1 MEKMNTQGEKLII
14 LPATDADNDYLEAR
28 LEEHTN
34 KILPS
39 YSNKITEY
47 FYTCIKED
55 GEVVAG
61 ILAESYYKTVLYIDI
76 LWVKEGYRHK
86 GYGTALIQHAEEKAA
101 AAGCTTSVLS
111 TYTFQARG
119 LYEKLG
125 YTVFGTIQDCPV
137 KGHSDFYLSKSL
149 KDAAQKQISNN
160 KTIPYVE
167 IQDASNDDNDVIVQ
181 GIISNNKS
189 HVPFTQSPNNVWF
202 DMCIKDGD
210 EMVAGISSKSSCWK
224 TFYLLDLWVKEE
236 YRNKG
241 YATALIRDVEKQAKD
256 FGCEVAILETFNP
269 AMRQLCEKLG
279 YIVHGELEN
288 YPQGH
293 TRYYMTKKL

>member
-1 MEKMNTQGEKLII
+1 MDIQKEKLII
-14 LPATDADNDYLEAR
+14 VPATDEDSDYLESC

-39 YSNKITEY
+39 YSNEITEY
-47 FYTCIKED
+47 FYHCIKED

-61 ILAESYYKTVLYIDI
+61 ILAESYYKTVLVIDI

-86 GYGTALIQHAEEKAA
+86 GYGAILMRDAEKKAA
-101 AAGCTTSVLS
+101 AAGCTISFVS

-119 LYEKLG
+119 FYEKLG
-125 YTVFGTIQDCPV
+125 YKVFGTIQDCPV
-137 KGHSDFYLSKSL
+137 KSHSDFYLSKSL
-149 KDAAQKQISNN
+149 KDVAQSPASNN
-160 KTIPYVE
+160 KNTPNVE
-167 IQDASNDDNDVIVQ
+167 IQVATNDYNDVIVQ
-181 GIISNNKS
+181 GLIRNNKG
-189 HVPFTQSPNNVWF
+189 HVPFTQSPNNIWF
-202 DMCIKDGD
+202 EMCIKDGD

-224 TFYLLDLWVKEE
+224 LFYLEGLWVKEE

-269 AMRQLCEKLG
+269 AMRQLCEKQG
-279 YIVHGELEN
+279 YEVYGTLEN

-293 TRYYMTKKL
+293 TRYYMSKKF